1 MEEKRL
7 PAERTSSSSAWK
19 QLIIARKDL
28 NMSPGKLA
36 AQVSHGS
43 MAWLT
48 TAIKQA
54 VRKFDDTERPV
65 HGCPGNKDGV
75 LLYRRN
81 DLYQWAKEAHERGED
96 YFYCKRMTDDPNDY
110 RLVLCDPEPYY
121 ECNLTLDSGIYEGW
135 IEGSFTKIVCEAR
148 NRNHLMKATTIAQ
161 ELGLEEGKDYFLI
174 KDNCLTE
181 LEPEEV
187 DENGVGRTLTVV
199 GFRPLSADVCAKI
212 SRKFQLYGAT
222 APRPGNSE
230 FCDWCQGS
238 ASDLVYNLD
247 DMEWGGEIDGE
258 TGWMTTFHNKIGTI
272 GSRQVRFCPMCGRAV
287 GRASKHD

>member
-1 MEEKRL
+1 M
-7 PAERTSSSSAWK
+7 SDYK

-28 NMSPGKLA
+28 QMTPGKLA

-54 VRKFDDTERPV
+54 ARKFDDTKHPV
-65 HGCPGNKDGV
+65 HGHSGNLVDKDGV

-81 DLYQWAKEAHERGED
+81 DLYQWAKEAHELGED
-96 YFYCKRMTDDPNDY
+96 YFYCKRMTDDPKDY

-121 ECNLTLDSGIYEGW
+121 RASLDIDAGVYEGW

-148 NRNHLMKATTIAQ
+148 NRNQLLKATTIAN

-187 DENGVGRTLTVV
+187 DEDGVGRTLTVV
-199 GFRPLSADVCAKI
+199 GFRPLEASVCEKI
-212 SRKFQLYGAT
+212 SKKFQLY
-222 APRPGNSE
+222 R
-230 FCDWCQGS
+230 
-238 ASDLVYNLD
+238 
-247 DMEWGGEIDGE
+247 
-258 TGWMTTFHNKIGTI
+258 
-272 GSRQVRFCPMCGRAV
+272 
-287 GRASKHD
+287 

>member
-1 MEEKRL
+1 MNDY
-7 PAERTSSSSAWK
+7 K

-48 TAIKQA
+48 TAIKQCA
-54 VRKFDDTERPV
+54 YEFDDTKYLV
-65 HGCPGNKDGV
+65 HGYPPDKNGV

-96 YFYCKRMTDDPNDY
+96 YFYCKRMTDDPADY

-121 ECNLTLDSGIYEGW
+121 RVNLDIDTGIYKGW
-135 IEGSFTKIVCEAR
+135 IQGSFTKVVCEAR
-148 NRNHLMKATTIAQ
+148 NRTQLMKACAIAD
-161 ELGLEEGKDYFLI
+161 ELGLEAGKDYFLI

-187 DENGVGRTLTVV
+187 DENGIGRTLTVV
-199 GFRPLSADVCAKI
+199 GFRPLEASVCEKI
-212 SRKFQLYGAT
+212 SRKFQLY
-222 APRPGNSE
+222 R
-230 FCDWCQGS
+230 
-238 ASDLVYNLD
+238 
-247 DMEWGGEIDGE
+247 
-258 TGWMTTFHNKIGTI
+258 
-272 GSRQVRFCPMCGRAV
+272 
-287 GRASKHD
+287 